1 MIVAD
6 TNLIVYLLL
15 PGNHTDEVQN
25 FYLREPHWAA
35 PILWR
40 SELINVLV
48 TYFRAGR
55 LNVELCEQL
64 MEQAEHIMRG
74 RSYMVDST
82 KVLAVAARSGCS
94 GYDSEFIALAEELEL
109 PLVTFNEKIL
119 QRCRPVAR
127 KPWQ

>member
-15 PGNHTDEVQN
+15 PGDHTGEVQN
-25 FYLREPHWAA
+25 FYLRESHWVA

-48 TYFRAGR
+48 TYLRAGR
-55 LNVELCEQL
+55 LNLELCEQL
-64 MEQAEHIMRG
+64 MERAEHVMRG

-94 GYDSEFIALAEELEL
+94 GNDSEFIALAEELEL
-109 PLVTFNEKIL
+109 PLVTFDEKIL